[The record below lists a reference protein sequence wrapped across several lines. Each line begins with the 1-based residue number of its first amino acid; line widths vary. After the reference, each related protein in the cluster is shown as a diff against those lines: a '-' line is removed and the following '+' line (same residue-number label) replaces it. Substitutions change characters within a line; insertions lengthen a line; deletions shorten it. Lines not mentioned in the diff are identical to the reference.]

1 MKTIYIYFI
10 SLLFV
15 VNWASAQASKE
26 EIFNNIEKT
35 AGVYFAYP
43 EKEIQPQTQ
52 VPAGYE
58 PFYISHFGR
67 HGSRYLVSDDEYK
80 GMIDLFEAAEKSNAL
95 TGLGKEV
102 LKRLQLLWQEVEWR
116 GGDLS
121 PLGVREQR
129 GIAERMYNTY
139 PGVFTDE
146 AKMTACATTIV
157 RCVLSMDA
165 FCERLKELNP
175 ALSISRNSG
184 MKWQRYLNHHTK
196 KAIAYRSAD
205 DTWKPGYK
213 KFEKA
218 HVHPNRLI
226 QSLFIHTSS
235 FHKKTSPEAVMWA
248 LFGIAGGMQNVETK
262 GSFYDIF
269 TKQELFDLWQCKNY
283 KTYVNDANSA
293 LSKGIMMDNAKPLL
307 RSIIDS
313 AEQIINRNGKGAD
326 LRFAHDGNIISLAML
341 LHLDGTYNS
350 VSDPENFYKAW
361 CDFKV
366 APMAGNIQIIFFRKK
381 DSNDILVK
389 FLHNEQEMNIPP
401 VKTDLFP
408 YYYWKDIAQYYRA
421 LLQGFRF

>member
-1 MKTIYIYFI
+1 MKNIYLIV
-10 SLLFV
+10 LLFV
-15 VNWASAQASKE
+15 VNWASAQATKE

-43 EKEIQPQTQ
+43 EKEIRPQTP

-67 HGSRYLVSDDEYK
+67 HGSRYLISDDEYK
-80 GMIDLFEAAEKSNAL
+80 NMIDLFEAAEKNNAL

-102 LKRLQLLWQEVEWR
+102 LKRLKQLWKEVEWR

-121 PLGVREQR
+121 PLGIREQR
-129 GIAERMYNTY
+129 GIAERMYRTY
-139 PGVFTDE
+139 PEVFTNE
-146 AKMTACATTIV
+146 SKMAACATTIV

-175 ALSISRNSG
+175 SLSISRNSG

-213 KFEKA
+213 QFESA
-218 HVHPNRLI
+218 HVHPDRLI
-226 QSLFIHTSS
+226 KSLFTGKS
-235 FHKKTSPEAVMWA
+235 FLAKSPETVMWA

-269 TKQELFDLWQCKNY
+269 TKDELFDLWQCKNY

-313 AEQIINRNGKGAD
+313 AEQIIASKGKGAD
-326 LRFAHDGNIISLAML
+326 FSFAHDGNIIPLAML

-350 VSDPENFYKAW
+350 VSDAVNVYKAW

-366 APMAGNIQIIFFRKK
+366 APMAGNIQIIFFRKN

-389 FLHNEQEMNIPP
+389 FLHNENEVSIPP
-401 VKTDLFP
+401 VKTDRYP
-408 YYYWKDIAQYYRA
+408 YYHWKDIVQYYRG
-421 LLQGFRF
+421 LLQDFSF

>member
-1 MKTIYIYFI
+1 MRSIYLIA
-10 SLLFV
+10 LLLV
-15 VNWASAQASKE
+15 ANWAAAQASRE

-43 EKEIQPQTQ
+43 EKEIKPQTPA
-52 VPAGYE
+52 PAGYE

-80 GMIDLFEAAEKSNAL
+80 DMIDLFEAAEKSNAL
-95 TGLGKEV
+95 TGLGKDV
-102 LKRLQLLWQEVEWR
+102 LKRLKLLWEEVEWR

-121 PLGVREQR
+121 PLGVGEQR
-129 GIAERMYNTY
+129 GIAERIYKSY
-139 PGVFTDE
+139 PEVFTNE
-146 AKMTACATTIV
+146 SKISACATTIV

-165 FCERLKELNP
+165 FSERLKELNP

-196 KAIAYRSAD
+196 EAIAYRSAA
-205 DTWKPGYK
+205 DTWRPGYV
-213 KFEKA
+213 KFEKE
-218 HVHPNRLI
+218 HVHPGRLI
-226 QSLFIHTSS
+226 QSLFIHTD
-235 FHKKTSPEAVMWA
+235 FFDKKTTPESIMWA
-248 LFGIAGGMQNVETK
+248 LFGIAGGMQNIETK

-269 TKQELFDLWQCKNY
+269 TRQELFDLWQCKNY

-293 LSKGIMMDNAKPLL
+293 LNGGIMMDNTKPLL

-326 LRFAHDGNIISLAML
+326 FRFAHDGNIIPLAML
-341 LHLDGTYNS
+341 LHLEECYNS
-350 VSDPENFYKAW
+350 ISDPADFYKAW

-389 FLHNEQEMNIPP
+389 FLHNENEVSIPP
-401 VKTDLFP
+401 VKSDLLP
-408 YYYWKDIAQYYRA
+408 YYRWKDIAQYYEK